1 MEIIFTV
8 RSFGYLKDLL
18 HYLGDKG
25 YVWIDGDSLYQNSS
39 MHNVW
44 DMREGAELFITL
56 GENGV
61 GFSREFDK
69 DRYDRVEK
77 QYYILD
83 CDTIDELREQ
93 KNNVIISVFGKMY
106 NNNKREY
113 VINVPDILCL
123 DGYPEPPVLTRNGD
137 TYLLECGIIY
147 GDSHL
152 FTKIEAEQAMKELN
166 VNWEIVKVK

>member
-1 MEIIFTV
+1 MELVFTV
-8 RSFGYLKDLL
+8 RSFEYLKDLL

-25 YVWIDGDSLYQNSS
+25 YMWIDGDSLYQNSS

-44 DMREGAELFITL
+44 DMREGEELFITL
-56 GENGV
+56 DENGV

-93 KNNVIISVFGKMY
+93 KNSLIISVVGQLFS
-106 NNNKREY
+106 NRREY
-113 VINVPDILCL
+113 VIDVPDILRL
-123 DGYPEPPVLTRNGD
+123 DGYTEPPVLTRNGD
-137 TYLLECGIIY
+137 TYLLENGAIY
-147 GDSHL
+147 GDAHL
-152 FTKIEAEQAMKELN
+152 FTKTEAEQALKELN
-166 VNWEIVKVK
+166 VNWGIAKVK

>member
-1 MEIIFTV
+1 
-8 RSFGYLKDLL
+8 
-18 HYLGDKG
+18 
-25 YVWIDGDSLYQNSS
+25 

-93 KNNVIISVFGKMY
+93 KNSLIISVVGQLF
-106 NNNKREY
+106 NNRREY
-113 VINVPDILCL
+113 IIDVPDILRL
-123 DGYPEPPVLTRNGD
+123 DGYTEPPVLTRNGN
-137 TYLLECGIIY
+137 TYLLENGAIY
-147 GDSHL
+147 GDAHL
-152 FTKIEAEQAMKELN
+152 FTKTEAEQALKELN

>member
-1 MEIIFTV
+1 MELVFIV
-8 RSFGYLKDLL
+8 RSFEYLKGLL
-18 HYLGDKG
+18 SYLGDKG
-25 YVWIDGDSLYQNSS
+25 YMWIDGDSLYQNSS

-69 DRYDRVEK
+69 DKYDRVEK

-83 CDTIDELREQ
+83 CDTIDELKEQ
-93 KNNVIISVFGKMY
+93 KNSLIISVVGQLFS
-106 NNNKREY
+106 NRREY
-113 VINVPDILCL
+113 VINVPDILHL
-123 DGYPEPPVLTRNGD
+123 DGYTEPPVLTRNGN
-137 TYLLECGIIY
+137 TYLLENGAIY
-147 GDSHL
+147 GGDHL
-152 FTKIEAEQAMKELN
+152 FTKKEAEQALKELN

>member
-1 MEIIFTV
+1 MELVFTV
-8 RSFGYLKDLL
+8 RSFEYLKDLL
-18 HYLGDKG
+18 HHLGDKG
-25 YVWIDGDSLYQNSS
+25 YIWIDGDSLYQNSS

-113 VINVPDILCL
+113 VIDVPDILRL

-137 TYLLECGIIY
+137 TYLLERGIIY

>member
-1 MEIIFTV
+1 
-8 RSFGYLKDLL
+8 
-18 HYLGDKG
+18 
-25 YVWIDGDSLYQNSS
+25 

-56 GENGV
+56 DENGV
-61 GFSREFDK
+61 GFSRELDK
-69 DRYDRVEK
+69 DKYDRVEK

-83 CDTIDELREQ
+83 CDTIDELKSQ
-93 KNNVIISVFGKMY
+93 SNSVIVSLVGQLF
-106 NNNKREY
+106 NNKREY

-152 FTKIEAEQAMKELN
+152 FTKIEAEQALKELN